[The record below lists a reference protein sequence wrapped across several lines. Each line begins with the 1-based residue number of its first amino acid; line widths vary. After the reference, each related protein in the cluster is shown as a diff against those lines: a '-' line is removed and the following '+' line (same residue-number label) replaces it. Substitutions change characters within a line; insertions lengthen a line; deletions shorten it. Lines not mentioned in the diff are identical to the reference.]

1 MSTVRAT
8 QRLTVEDFPEQK
20 GWIGKLIS
28 PINDYITQSIKIL
41 NQGMIFADNVLGK
54 DHLFDFVY
62 QSDAISLPI
71 GFLWTLG
78 SQPRALVIVSALE
91 DEQPVN
97 LSASWQITVDSQVRL
112 VGIVKF
118 TSAPAVALLSAGSRY
133 KIRVRVTP

>member
-1 MSTVRAT
+1 MSRIRAT

-20 GWIGKLIS
+20 SWIGKLIS

-41 NQGMIFADNVLGK
+41 NEGILFGDNFIGK
-54 DHLFDFVY
+54 DHQFDFVY

-71 GFLWTLG
+71 GFLWTFAA
-78 SQPRALVIVSALE
+78 SPKALQVVSALE
-91 DEQPVN
+91 NEQPVN
-97 LSASWQITVDSQVRL
+97 LSASWQYTTDGQVRL

-118 TSAPAVALLSAGSRY
+118 TSAPAVALLTTGSRY